1 MASSNE
7 ESPAAAKD
15 KRSPPPF
22 YIEGILRDIREK
34 KEGEQSTEA
43 DSTASLLSAPVSCT
57 SNTSSKLQTSP
68 LSNPASGFI
77 ARPFPGIID
86 IRKAVNDVSV
96 PCQ

>member
-7 ESPAAAKD
+7 ESPAAARD

-22 YIEGILRDIREK
+22 YIEGILRDTKEK

-43 DSTASLLSAPVSCT
+43 DSTASLLPAPVSCT
-57 SNTSSKLQTSP
+57 SRTPKLQVSP

-77 ARPFPGIID
+77 ARPFPGTID
-86 IRKAVNDVSV
+86 VSKAVNDVSV